1 MKISILVFFLVG
13 ILLTPSSDARGQ
25 VWSELVPLISTCED
39 VKRVLK
45 VSECKLPWSEYQF
58 PDYNVT
64 VDFSTDADGWCVS
77 RQTITSIFVSL
88 KRTIKLSDYRSDLT
102 GFVISKEYDAP
113 EISIYK
119 DDRKGLK
126 FSVQKFRDGELYV
139 WDIALYPSK
148 QNAKKFRSKSPSC
161 VKR

>member
-1 MKISILVFFLVG
+1 MKISILVVFLVG
-13 ILLTPSSDARGQ
+13 VLLTYSYDARGQ
-25 VWSELVPLISTCED
+25 GWNELVPLISTCED

-45 VSECKLPWSEYQF
+45 ASECKLPWSEYQF

-64 VDFSTDADGWCVS
+64 VNFSTDADGWCVS
-77 RQTITSIFVSL
+77 RQTVTSVIVIL

-102 GFVISKEYDAP
+102 GFVISKESDAP

-119 DDRKGLK
+119 NDRKGVE
-126 FSVQKFRDGELYV
+126 FSVQKSRDGELYV

>member
-1 MKISILVFFLVG
+1 MKISILVVFLVG
-13 ILLTPSSDARGQ
+13 VLLTYSYDARGQ
-25 VWSELVPLISTCED
+25 GWNELVPLISTCED

-45 VSECKLPWSEYQF
+45 ASECKLPWSEYQF

-64 VDFSTDADGWCVS
+64 VNFSTDADGWCVS
-77 RQTITSIFVSL
+77 RQTVISVIVIL

-102 GFVISKEYDAP
+102 GFVISKESDAP

-119 DDRKGLK
+119 NDRKGVE
-126 FSVQKFRDGELYV
+126 FSVQKSRDGEFHI

-148 QNAKKFRSKSPSC
+148 ENAKKYRSNSPSC
-161 VKR
+161 VTR